1 MDARASAE
9 LRLTT
14 VMTVGVFSENRPADR
29 AAQKARAHSILP
41 VIPEFTLTQCGSSI
55 KTRLCVIKQMTF
67 AFPGQ
72 ILRPDNGKRKADIA
86 E

>member
-14 VMTVGVFSENRPADR
+14 VMTGGVFSENRAADR
-29 AAQKARAHSILP
+29 AAQKARAPSILP
-41 VIPEFTLTQCGSSI
+41 VILEFIPTQCGSSI
-55 KTRLCVIKQMTF
+55 ETRLCAIKQMTF

-72 ILRPDNGKRKADIA
+72 ILNPDIRR
-86 E
+86 